1 MKYYLE
7 TVENVLK
14 EKESTETGLKKA
26 EVDSRLEKFGP
37 NKLVE
42 KEKESIV
49 KKFIKEICEPMTI
62 VLIIAAIISAVTAV
76 FSHEGFADVFII
88 LTVVIVN
95 AILGVYQE
103 SKAESAIAALQEI
116 AAAQSKVIRDGE
128 VMVIPSADLVPGDI
142 ISLEA
147 GDAVPADARII
158 EAASL
163 KVE

>member
-7 TVENVLK
+7 TFENVLM
-14 EKESTETGLKKA
+14 EKESTETCLKKA

-88 LTVVIVN
+88 LTVVI
-95 AILGVYQE
+95 
-103 SKAESAIAALQEI
+103 
-116 AAAQSKVIRDGE
+116 
-128 VMVIPSADLVPGDI
+128 
-142 ISLEA
+142 
-147 GDAVPADARII
+147 
-158 EAASL
+158 
-163 KVE
+163 